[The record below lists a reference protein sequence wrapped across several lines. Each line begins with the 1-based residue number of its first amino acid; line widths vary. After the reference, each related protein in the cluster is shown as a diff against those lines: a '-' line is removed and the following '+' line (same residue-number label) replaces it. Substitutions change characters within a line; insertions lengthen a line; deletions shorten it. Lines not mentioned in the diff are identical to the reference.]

1 MSGIHSVFIAK
12 LRLRLSL
19 SLRQAG
25 GWLCAV
31 AVLSAGGAL
40 AQSPADPYIYKLGV
54 YPTRAQAEAAMR
66 SDPDN
71 AGRGPHLEHVATVRT
86 SAIRVMFQYTVRSRP
101 AQSIV
106 GSSYRADMGSM
117 GSGIFGCTPLSSD
130 PPIPVCAAAN
140 PI

>member
-1 MSGIHSVFIAK
+1 MSGIQSAFIDK
-12 LRLRLSL
+12 LRFRLL
-19 SLRQAG
+19 PAVRQAS
-25 GWLCAV
+25 GWLCAA
-31 AVLSAGGAL
+31 AVLSASGAAM
-40 AQSPADPYIYKLGV
+40 AQSPADAYIYKLSV

-86 SAIRVMFQYTVRSRP
+86 SAVRVTFQYTVRSRP

-106 GSSYRADMGSM
+106 GSRYRADMGSM

-130 PPIPVCAAAN
+130 PAYPSL
-140 PI
+140 